1 MKKFLQRIVI
11 ERTLEIGD
19 AKMTEGDEAYI
30 RFQISPLA
38 DEHMA
43 VSNECWMYATL
54 AKLAEDA
61 AWFIFK
67 GRKDTGLELRPEN
80 ILEITD
86 KCPISDPQNFLEK
99 FLIRVENT
107 GDKRGDF
114 Q

>member
-1 MKKFLQRIVI
+1 MKKFPQHIVI

-30 RFQISPLA
+30 RFQISPLVGENA
-38 DEHMA
+38 A
-43 VSNECWMYATL
+43 ASNECWMNATL
-54 AKLAEDA
+54 AKLSDDT
-61 AWFIFK
+61 AWFIFN
-67 GRKDTGLELRPEN
+67 GRKDTGLELRPKN

-86 KCPISDPQNFLEK
+86 KCPVSEPQTFLEK

-107 GDKRGDF
+107 GEMRGER

>member
-19 AKMTEGDEAYI
+19 AKMTEGDAAYI
-30 RFQISPLA
+30 RFQINPLVGENTVA
-38 DEHMA
+38 
-43 VSNECWMYATL
+43 SNECWMYATL
-54 AKLAEDA
+54 AKLSENT

-86 KCPISDPQNFLEK
+86 KCPISEPQSFLEK
-99 FLIRVENT
+99 YLIRVENT
-107 GDKRGDF
+107 GDMRGDH
-114 Q
+114 

>member
-30 RFQISPLA
+30 RFQLSPLVGENA
-38 DEHMA
+38 A
-43 VSNECWMYATL
+43 ASNECWMYATL
-54 AKLAEDA
+54 VKLSEDA

-86 KCPISDPQNFLEK
+86 KCPVSEPQNFLEK

-107 GDKRGDF
+107 GDKRGER